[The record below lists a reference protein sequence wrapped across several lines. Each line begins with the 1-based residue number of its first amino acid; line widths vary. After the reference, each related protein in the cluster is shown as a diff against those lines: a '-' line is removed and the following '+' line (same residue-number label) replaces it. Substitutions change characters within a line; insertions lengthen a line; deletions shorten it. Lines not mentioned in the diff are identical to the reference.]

1 MDALEKRN
9 KYNTEYVKQPTT
21 IQLIIAWS
29 NQTYGRNDKTMTAVR
44 NFHNRTGDD
53 FRDNAEA
60 VQALGLRKIIMEN
73 DARRL
78 QREDAK
84 EKKRLYDEEQARL
97 REEQR
102 IRREARRLRNEA
114 RQVKREEKMLR
125 RIERANRKAV
135 KKGEGKYTYKS
146 QYGNTTQLGARLY
159 VDGINLQF
167 TTDTFGD
174 LTRIINR
181 LLRDLPEGFR
191 FSIRLDGDIVRYTNE
206 GVEVEIPNDTIAITR
221 VGDNLDYHLEE
232 LMNHKRIE
240 MPSDRVAIIKT
251 VNIFFEQNQGGSFTT
266 EGFDELKALLP
277 KHKVISPKSKK
288 NCGQVCLKLYKADTD
303 EKGFLPLAYMVSRS
317 PVPVVDNIDDVGDE
331 CILLYDNHY
340 YIVKSLELLKVQRA
354 EKSKATRAI
363 TKAVK
368 KSLEVLVYDIETTN
382 KKVGDN
388 IEQLPVMLSFTQDGE
403 TATTFYGLDC
413 ADRFVQ
419 YLLDNPEIKNVYG
432 FNAGNYDHILIRN
445 SLIRAGMSLEECR
458 RSVNSIIRIKA
469 LVCGRANPK
478 ATNGYNKP
486 REIIFGDLINYTTG
500 TLAQNLDA
508 LGLKP
513 KGTFDYNLINENMT
527 GDDLMKLTEYCEWD
541 TMGAYKLYESLRDPL
556 AKLGL
561 DINELF
567 TLSQG
572 AFKLLKKTWHK
583 TMMADFR
590 QPKFLDDIGR
600 KASIGGRTEVF
611 KHFFKSDQYDA
622 VKDGTVQYDEL
633 DDYLKYL
640 DVVSLYPSAMA
651 NNPYPVGKAVQV
663 GYLGWNYIGENDEGA
678 EEFYGK
684 YEIDNGHL
692 GIYQCNIRKPKD
704 IKFPVVY
711 SKKEH
716 SYNLND
722 SSGEWHTN
730 IDIDEMIRFGY
741 QVEIMNG
748 VNWGCGEHIFK
759 KYINEM
765 FERKN
770 KAPKGTPEYSNAKL
784 MINAVF
790 GKTLQNDDHVEYFV
804 IKNKDDLVK
813 MYKGRE
819 LARFTMEWDFT
830 GGEETGY
837 YTYTTP
843 NNIKG
848 MTSKMGHIGAFI
860 LSYSKKVIYEQLAKT
875 DAYYMDTD
883 SLFVHR
889 TDAENIPQGKALGE
903 FADDLDGGRIIKAI
917 FISKKMYYLE
927 YIMPDGSIRV
937 KSTGKGVQRKAI
949 KLEHYEAMLRDEV
962 VGIKKDFQ
970 PKRNV
975 KEGKILFTSPV
986 KQIKMNS
993 GGRIFIGL
1001 NTSLPLGHY
1010 ELIRK

>member
-9 KYNTEYVKQPTT
+9 KYTAEYVKQPTT
-21 IQLIIAWS
+21 LQLIIAWS

-44 NFHNRTGDD
+44 NFHNRTGDN
-53 FRDNAEA
+53 FQTNAEA
-60 VQALGLRKIIMEN
+60 VQALGLRKIEMEN
-73 DARRL
+73 DAIRRL
-78 QREDAK
+78 REDAK

-97 REEQR
+97 KEEQR

-114 RQVKREEKMLR
+114 RQIKREEKMIR
-125 RIERANRKAV
+125 RMERANRKAV
-135 KKGEGKYTYKS
+135 KTGEGQYTYKS
-146 QYGNTTQLGARLY
+146 EYGSTTQLGARLY
-159 VDGINLQF
+159 VDGINIQF
-167 TTDTFGD
+167 TTDTFGE

-181 LLRDLPEGFR
+181 LLRNLPEGYAY
-191 FSIRLDGDIVRYTNE
+191 SIRLDGDIVRYTNE

-221 VGDNLDYHLEE
+221 VGPNLDNHLEE
-232 LMNHKRIE
+232 LLNHKRIE
-240 MPSDRVAIIKT
+240 MPSDRVAIIKR

-266 EGFDELKALLP
+266 KGFDELKALLP
-277 KHKVISPKSKK
+277 EHNIISPVSKK
-288 NCGQVCLKLYKADTD
+288 NCGRTCLKTYKVDSN
-303 EKGFLPLAYMVSRS
+303 EKGFLSLAYMVSRS
-317 PVPVVDNIDDVGDE
+317 PVPVVDKIDDVTEE

-340 YIVKSLELLKVQRA
+340 YIVKSLKLIKAQRA
-354 EKSKATRAI
+354 EKSNATRAK
-363 TKAVK
+363 TRAVK

-382 KKVGDN
+382 KTVGDN

-403 TATTFYGLDC
+403 TATTFYGLNC

-419 YLLDNPEIKNVYG
+419 YLLEHTEIKNVYG

-445 SLIRAGMSLEECR
+445 SLIKAGMSLEECR

-469 LVCGRANPK
+469 LVCGKANPK

-486 REIIFGDLINYTTG
+486 REIIFGDLINFTTG
-500 TLAQNLDA
+500 TLAQNLEA
-508 LGLKP
+508 LGLKA

-527 GDDLMKLTEYCEWD
+527 GDDLQKLTEYCEWD

-583 TMMADFR
+583 TMMEDFR

-622 VKDGTVQYDEL
+622 VKDGSVQYDEL

-663 GYLGWNYIGENDEGA
+663 GYLGWNYIFENVEGDN
-678 EEFYGK
+678 EYYGK
-684 YEIDNGHL
+684 YDYDEPGEL
-692 GIYQCNIRKPKD
+692 GIYQCNLRKPKEL
-704 IKFPVVY
+704 KYPVTY
-711 SKKEH
+711 SKTDH
-716 SYNLND
+716 SYNLHD
-722 SSGEWHTN
+722 SSGFYTN
-730 IDIDEMIRFGY
+730 IDIDEMLRFGY

-748 VNWGCGEHIFK
+748 VNWDETSYIFK
-759 KYINEM
+759 KYIGEM

-770 KAPKGTPEYSNAKL
+770 NAPKGTPEYSNAKL

-804 IKNKDDLVK
+804 IKNKEDLVK

-819 LARFTMEWDFT
+819 LERFTQEWDFT

-843 NNIKG
+843 GSIKS

-860 LSYSKKVIYEQLAKT
+860 LSYSKRVIYEQLVKT

-889 TDAENIPQGKALGE
+889 TDAEKIPQGKNLGE

-927 YIMPDGSIRV
+927 YVMPDGSIKV

-975 KEGKILFTSPV
+975 KEGKILFTAPV

-1001 NTSLPLGHY
+1001 NTSYPLGHCS
-1010 ELIRK
+1010 L